1 MRSILFP
8 RRKHFHIPDI
18 SDKVSSWKMDIIF
31 LKFVCF
37 FFFLNMVS
45 PKEDCKFYLT
55 KHDVFVVIETC
66 DREIFL
72 PKKIHSVKCPKH
84 CENDPKVRIFY
95 VIYSSSVHVIN
106 VFVWI
111 SDIPWVLNIEYIF
124 FHCMLQWVH
133 IKLKNF

>member
-45 PKEDCKFYLT
+45 PKEDCKFYRT
-55 KHDVFVVIETC
+55 KHDVFVGIERC

-95 VIYSSSVHVIN
+95 VIYSIHFNFFRAILSCWIRKRNKNTRKKYSSNGGHR
-106 VFVWI
+106 
-111 SDIPWVLNIEYIF
+111 
-124 FHCMLQWVH
+124 
-133 IKLKNF
+133 